1 GDPVWTGP
9 AVVHAVI
16 EPAARDRRNGYRRR
30 PARRARRRGARAV
43 YGLSDSSRMRDRNRR
58 RNSSPGSAA
67 RRAVRRMDGLL
78 LRRHAGAALRQ
89 REDDP
94 PPQRSDPHLRAAAQA
109 RRRNRPAQGY
119 RRGGAD
125 LARARRLRRAR
136 GVGRVEPRSRARDPL
151 HRDPDSPALSRS
163 RAPGAAHRVFVPG
176 RRLRRQVDGGGR
188 RGYRCRRSRS
198 GAVGDVHAVRSAH
211 RHRHDSKGL
220 GLQARSAF
228 SARQLQQPH
237 SDRCLHP
244 LCQEAERNVPRH
256 GRCQRRSA
264 QALAVEISATVSQ
277 ALSAMAMRLIR
288 RVSMCAMCAVAAAL
302 AATLATQ
309 GARSAGVED
318 FYRGKTVS
326 LLIGYSMGGGYDA
339 YGRLLARHFGK
350 HLPGNPNV
358 VPQNMSGAGSLKAA
372 NYLYSVAPKDGSVI
386 GTFSRSQGIAPLLD
400 KAEFDSTK
408 FTWLGSVT
416 DEVSLCVTRYDAPVK
431 TFSELLVT
439 PATFGGEGA
448 GSDPN
453 IFALLYR
460 NVFGAKIK
468 IVTGYP
474 GTNEIQL
481 ATERGEVDGLC
492 GLSWSTLKGRYPHW
506 LKDKKANILVQAGIK
521 KQPEL
526 PDVPSASELAKQAD
540 QRQILQLMLIGQAM
554 ARPFAAPPG
563 IPADRKAALI
573 AAFERT
579 TKD

>member
-1 GDPVWTGP
+1 
-9 AVVHAVI
+9 
-16 EPAARDRRNGYRRR
+16 
-30 PARRARRRGARAV
+30 
-43 YGLSDSSRMRDRNRR
+43 
-58 RNSSPGSAA
+58 
-67 RRAVRRMDGLL
+67 
-78 LRRHAGAALRQ
+78 
-89 REDDP
+89 
-94 PPQRSDPHLRAAAQA
+94 
-109 RRRNRPAQGY
+109 
-119 RRGGAD
+119 
-125 LARARRLRRAR
+125 
-136 GVGRVEPRSRARDPL
+136 
-151 HRDPDSPALSRS
+151 
-163 RAPGAAHRVFVPG
+163 
-176 RRLRRQVDGGGR
+176 
-188 RGYRCRRSRS
+188 
-198 GAVGDVHAVRSAH
+198 
-211 RHRHDSKGL
+211 
-220 GLQARSAF
+220 
-228 SARQLQQPH
+228 
-237 SDRCLHP
+237 
-244 LCQEAERNVPRH
+244 
-256 GRCQRRSA
+256 
-264 QALAVEISATVSQ
+264 
-277 ALSAMAMRLIR
+277 MRLIR
-288 RVSMCAMCAVAAAL
+288 RVSMCVMCAVAAAL

-309 GARSAGVED
+309 RARSAGVED

-326 LLIGYSMGGGYDA
+326 LLIGYSVGGGYDA

-416 DEVSLCVTRYDAPVK
+416 DEVSLCVTRHDAPVK

-460 NVFGAKIK
+460 NVFDAKIK

-540 QRQILQLMLIGQAM
+540 QRQILQLILIGQAM

-563 IPADRKAALI
+563 IPADRKAGLI

-579 TKD
+579 TKDPDFLAEAEKLNFEVNPVSADKLDALLAGAYATPKDVIAKAAKAMSD